1 MVLGSF
7 LADAAGMSLHWVYS
21 QSEIKDLVGAGSP
34 FFFSPPS
41 CPFYSYPLG
50 SGTPYGQQT
59 QVTLSVG
66 AAGGG
71 WSPAA
76 YEAAYYALYKAG
88 GPASQQSYYFDV
100 RALLSRAMCVY
111 PANARAAVALK
122 PTPPHAALS
131 QASTKEFVSNVAAGR
146 HWPSCGGND
155 DQADAVAHVVPV
167 VALFGGNT
175 SLMLS
180 VADTVIRVTQ
190 NTDKGVAFGLAAARV
205 LEHVLVG
212 GLAGGAAVAA
222 AVADMRKADRA
233 QPYAQDAALATR
245 MEEATSAASLQM
257 DYSAFVLAN
266 GQSCDWPFQLS
277 AVANLLARGS
287 NYTAATS
294 LAIFAGGDSASRNMF
309 AGAANAAMLGDKAAL
324 PADWVAKTTAFATL
338 APLAAKLVAQRRA

>member
-1 MVLGSF
+1 M
-7 LADAAGMSLHWVYS
+7 
-21 QSEIKDLVGAGSP
+21 
-34 FFFSPPS
+34 
-41 CPFYSYPLG
+41 
-50 SGTPYGQQT
+50 TPRSAPT
-59 QVTLSVG
+59 T
-66 AAGGG
+66 ARP
-71 WSPAA
+71 WSA
-76 YEAAYYALYKAG
+76 
-88 GPASQQSYYFDV
+88 
-100 RALLSRAMCVY
+100 
-111 PANARAAVALK
+111 
-122 PTPPHAALS
+122 

-175 SLMLS
+175 SKMLS

-190 NTDKGVAFGLAAARV
+190 NTDNGVAFGLAAARV

-245 MEEATSAASLQM
+245 MEEATSAANLAM

-277 AVANLLARGS
+277 AVANLLARGA

-294 LAIFAGGDSASRNMF
+294 LAILAGGDSASRNMF

-324 PADWVAKTTAFATL
+324 PADWVAKTTAYPTL
-338 APLAAKLVAQRRA
+338 APLAAQLVAQRAALARL